1 MVVTFGTRSYKVC
14 ALARS
19 DTGRGSRY
27 DTIAVVMSRQTF
39 LRGAVGAPATSAVF
53 PTILARATPGDGWA
67 SLASSIGGQVL
78 LPANGRAFTS
88 GKQIFNSNYS
98 GLNPA
103 AVVTVASQADV
114 RKAVS

>member
-1 MVVTFGTRSYKVC
+1 
-14 ALARS
+14 
-19 DTGRGSRY
+19 
-27 DTIAVVMSRQTF
+27 MSRQTF

-53 PTILARATPGDGWA
+53 PT
-67 SLASSIGGQVL
+67 ASSIGGQVL

>member
-1 MVVTFGTRSYKVC
+1 
-14 ALARS
+14 
-19 DTGRGSRY
+19 
-27 DTIAVVMSRQTF
+27 MSRQTF

-88 GKQIFNSNYS
+88 GKQIFNSNYM
-98 GLNPA
+98 NPA

>member
-1 MVVTFGTRSYKVC
+1 MG
-14 ALARS
+14 
-19 DTGRGSRY
+19 G
-27 DTIAVVMSRQTF
+27 
-39 LRGAVGAPATSAVF
+39 P
-53 PTILARATPGDGWA
+53 